1 MVPRSGAGGTQS
13 NGGSENRVALSM
25 LAPLCTTAK
34 LKIIRRLARIAL
46 AATLTLAVPRG
57 ARAQSL
63 SALSGRVM
71 RDSTEIPVLGAEVIV
86 QGVRTTALTDSLGHF
101 LIRSIPPGKAIVS
114 VKRLGFAPMRAVL
127 TFAGGDTVEAD
138 FLLSPTV
145 GRLKGVEIRARARTP
160 ARLVGFEDRRRSGF
174 GQFIG
179 PEELANMQSR
189 RTDDVLRTI
198 PGPSIVRSN
207 VSGAAWIAAGRGA
220 FSSGLYR
227 VERTDINRGA
237 DAEKCYATVYV
248 DGVPVFS
255 ALPGELL
262 FDINSVPPNVI
273 HGMEYYGGAGTIPP
287 EFPEKRGTC
296 GVLVIWTKS

>member
-1 MVPRSGAGGTQS
+1 MF
-13 NGGSENRVALSM
+13 
-25 LAPLCTTAK
+25 APLPTSEK
-34 LKIIRRLARIAL
+34 LMISHRLARLAL
-46 AATLTLAVPRG
+46 VATLTLAVTPG
-57 ARAQSL
+57 VRAQTL
-63 SALSGRVM
+63 SALSGRVV
-71 RDSTEIPVLGAEVIV
+71 RDSTEVPVLGAEVNV

-101 LIRSIPPGKAIVS
+101 LIRNVPPGKAIVS
-114 VKRLGFAPMRAVL
+114 IKRLGFAPMRAVL
-127 TFAGGDTVEAD
+127 TFAGGDTLEAD
-138 FLLSPTV
+138 FFLSSTV
-145 GRLKGVEIRARARTP
+145 ARLKGVEIRARARSP

-179 PEELANMQSR
+179 PEQLVNMQSR

-207 VSGAAWIAAGRGA
+207 IGSAAWIAAGRGA

-237 DAEKCYATVYV
+237 DAGKCYATVYV
-248 DGVPVFS
+248 DGVAVFS

-287 EFPEKRGTC
+287 QFPEKRGTC
-296 GVLVIWTKS
+296 GVLVMWTKS